1 MKSTDQSIF
10 GQERWAKNT
19 LLYRAILSTEK
30 LASMEAALWTEK
42 YRPKTLG
49 EIINQE
55 EIVSRLQ
62 EFVKRATM
70 PHCLFAGPPG
80 TGKTTA
86 ALCLARDLFGERFQD
101 VFLELNAS
109 DERGIDVVRTTVKEF
124 ARMASLS
131 SVPFKILV
139 LDEADNMTSDAQ
151 SALRRTME
159 KYTDTCRFILCCNYS
174 GRIIEPI
181 QSRCAL
187 FRFTPLPDERIVNA
201 LHQIAKNEG
210 VKTTE
215 TGLKSV
221 VEVAEGDLRK
231 GINTLQAASSLSK
244 GITEE
249 TVYQVVGRAKP
260 TDIHEMLNHAL
271 KGDFIKA
278 REELRHLLVKYGLS
292 GSEIVRQIHSE
303 IFRLPVT
310 EKRRVELIEAVGE
323 IDFRLVQ
330 GGDEEVQLS
339 ALLARLASHA

>member
-1 MKSTDQSIF
+1 MLT
-10 GQERWAKNT
+10 
-19 LLYRAILSTEK
+19 STEP
-30 LASMEAALWTEK
+30 ALWTEK
-42 YRPKTLG
+42 YRPKSLSD
-49 EIINQE
+49 IIDQE
-55 EIVSRLQ
+55 EIVSRLE
-62 EFVKRATM
+62 EFVKRAAM

-86 ALCLARDLFGERFQD
+86 ALCLARDLFGQRFQD
-101 VFLELNAS
+101 VFMELNAS

-151 SALRRTME
+151 GALRRTME
-159 KYTDTCRFILCCNYS
+159 KYSDTCRFVLCCNYS

-187 FRFTPLPDERIVNA
+187 FRFTPLPDERIVEN
-201 LHQIAKNEG
+201 LHRIAKNEG
-210 VKTTE
+210 LKFTE

-231 GINTLQAASSLSK
+231 AINTLQAASSMSR

-249 TVYQVVGRAKP
+249 SVYQVVGRAKP
-260 TDIHEMLNHAL
+260 TDVHDMLNHAM

-303 IFRLPVT
+303 IFRLAIT
-310 EKRRVELIEAVGE
+310 EKKRIELIEAVGE
-323 IDFRLVQ
+323 TDFRLVQ

-339 ALLARLASHA
+339 ALLAKLAANI